1 MLLIEKH
8 SVPKGIE
15 KSRLSDYLIGI
26 FVAVPTRKG
35 IKKAIKKG
43 AVLVNGMIG
52 NTGDWL
58 VGEEVIELYDLLEKQ
73 PKVFEFD
80 LPIVFED
87 EDLAVI
93 NKPGGIPVS
102 GNYFKTIQN
111 ALPHN
116 LQPSKAKDAL
126 KIPRPVHRLDAPTC
140 GLLLI
145 AKSKTA
151 HLELSKQFAEK
162 TIQKRYQAIAT
173 GQLPEKGEINLP
185 IDDKPSVTRF
195 EVIRV
200 VPSLKNEFLTF
211 VNLYPITGRT
221 HQLRKHLAALNHP
234 ILGDK
239 LYGTEG
245 LILWKKGFFLCAV
258 ALNFEHPITQKHMT
272 ILIEPPK
279 KFEAILER
287 EKKRV
292 DVLKLGNVRTSTRQ
306 RFNT

>member
-8 SVPKGIE
+8 IVPRSIE
-15 KSRLSDYLIGI
+15 KTRLSDYLIGI
-26 FVAVPTRKG
+26 FTAVPTRKG

-43 AVLVNGMIG
+43 AVLLNGNVG

-58 VGEEVIELYDLLEKQ
+58 IGNDVVELYDLLEKQ

-87 EDLAVI
+87 EDLAII

-116 LQPSKAKDAL
+116 LQPSIAKDAL

-145 AKSKTA
+145 AKSKMA
-151 HLELSKQFAEK
+151 HLHLSKQFENK
-162 TIQKRYQAIAT
+162 TIRKRYQAIAI
-173 GQLPEKGEINLP
+173 GQLPEKGQINSP
-185 IDDKPSVTRF
+185 IDGKPSITEF
-195 EVIRV
+195 QTIRV

-221 HQLRKHLAALNHP
+221 HQLRKHLSEMNHP

-239 LYGTEG
+239 LYGKEG
-245 LILWKKGFFLCAV
+245 LILWKKGLFLCAV
-258 ALNFEHPITQKHMT
+258 ELNFTHPRTEERMN

-279 KFEAILER
+279 KFETILER
-287 EKKRV
+287 EKLRA
-292 DVLKLGNVRTSTRQ
+292 LNVKKTY
-306 RFNT
+306 

>member
-8 SVPKGIE
+8 IVPKSIE
-15 KSRLSDYLIGI
+15 KARLSDYLIGI
-26 FVAVPTRKG
+26 FITIPTRKG

-43 AVLVNGMIG
+43 AVLMNNEVGK
-52 NTGDWL
+52 TGDWL
-58 VGEEVIELYDLLEKQ
+58 IGNEVIELYDLLEKQ
-73 PKVFEFD
+73 PKIFEFE
-80 LPIVFED
+80 LPIIFED
-87 EDLAVI
+87 DDLAII

-116 LQPSKAKDAL
+116 LQLSIAKDAL

-145 AKSKTA
+145 AKSKMA
-151 HLELSKQFAEK
+151 HLHLSTQFENK

-173 GQLPEKGEINLP
+173 GELPQNGQINSP
-185 IDDKPSVTRF
+185 IDGKPSVTKF
-195 EVIRV
+195 QTVRV
-200 VPSLKNEFLTF
+200 VPSLKNKFLTF

-221 HQLRKHLAALNHP
+221 HQLRRHLAEMNHP

-239 LYGTEG
+239 LYGKEG
-245 LILWKKGFFLCAV
+245 LILWKKGLFLCAV
-258 ALNFEHPITQKHMT
+258 ELNFIHPRTEKRMN

-279 KFEAILER
+279 KFETILER
-287 EKKRV
+287 ETLRALTK
-292 DVLKLGNVRTSTRQ
+292 
-306 RFNT
+306 FNDLD

>member
-1 MLLIEKH
+1 MLQIEKH
-8 SVPKGIE
+8 IVPKLLE
-15 KSRLSDYLIGI
+15 KNRLSDYLIGI
-26 FVAVPTRKG
+26 FTAVPTRKG

-43 AVLVNGMIG
+43 AVFINGEIG

-58 VGEEVIELYDLLEKQ
+58 VGNEVIELFDLLEKQ
-73 PKVFEFD
+73 PKIFEFD
-80 LPIVFED
+80 LLIIFED
-87 EDLAVI
+87 DDLAVI

-116 LQPSKAKDAL
+116 LQPSTAKDAL

-162 TIQKRYQAIAT
+162 TIRKRYQAIVI
-173 GQLPEKGEINLP
+173 GQLPENGQIDLP
-185 IDDKPSVTRF
+185 IDNKPSLTEF
-195 EVIRV
+195 QTIRV

-239 LYGTEG
+239 LYGKEG
-245 LILWKKGFFLCAV
+245 LILWKKGLFLCAV
-258 ALNFEHPITQKHMT
+258 ELDFIHPKTQERMN

-279 KFEAILER
+279 KFEIILER
-287 EKKRV
+287 EERRAKN
-292 DVLKLGNVRTSTRQ
+292 G
-306 RFNT
+306 RFD

>member
-1 MLLIEKH
+1 MLQIEKH
-8 SVPKGIE
+8 IVPKLLE
-15 KSRLSDYLIGI
+15 KTRLSDYLIGI
-26 FVAVPTRKG
+26 FTAVPTRKG

-43 AVLVNGMIG
+43 AVFVNSEVG

-58 VGEEVIELYDLLEKQ
+58 VGNEVIELFDLLEKQ
-73 PKVFEFD
+73 PKIFEFD
-80 LPIVFED
+80 LSIVFED
-87 EDLAVI
+87 DDLAVI

-116 LQPSKAKDAL
+116 LQPSTAKDAL

-162 TIQKRYQAIAT
+162 TIRKRYQAIAI
-173 GQLPEKGEINLP
+173 GQLPENGQIDLP
-185 IDDKPSVTRF
+185 IDNKPSLTEF
-195 EVIRV
+195 QTIRV

-239 LYGTEG
+239 LYGKEG
-245 LILWKKGFFLCAV
+245 LILWKKGLFLCAV
-258 ALNFEHPITQKHMT
+258 ELDFIHPKTQERMN

-279 KFEAILER
+279 KFEIILER
-287 EKKRV
+287 EERRAKN
-292 DVLKLGNVRTSTRQ
+292 G
-306 RFNT
+306 RFD